1 VDPQKTE
8 DQRDETLTHVAG
20 RAIATPRFT
29 MKNKQNRTFVIA
41 FVVCLSGLF
50 AFTGCRTMDGLG
62 QDVERAGESI
72 QDAAD
77 R

>member
-1 VDPQKTE
+1 
-8 DQRDETLTHVAG
+8 
-20 RAIATPRFT
+20 
-29 MKNKQNRTFVIA
+29 MKNNQYRTFA
-41 FVVCLSGLF
+41 LGCFVCLLGLF

>member
-1 VDPQKTE
+1 M
-8 DQRDETLTHVAG
+8 HVVG

-29 MKNKQNRTFVIA
+29 MKNKQSRTVVVA

-50 AFTGCRTMDGLG
+50 AITGCRTMDGLG